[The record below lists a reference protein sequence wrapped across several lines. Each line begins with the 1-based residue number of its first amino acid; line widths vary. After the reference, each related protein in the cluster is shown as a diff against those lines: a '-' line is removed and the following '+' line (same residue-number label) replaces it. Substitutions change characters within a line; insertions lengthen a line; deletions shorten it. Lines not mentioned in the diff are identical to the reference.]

1 MGIYE
6 EEWIMDS
13 SASRSSEDDTTKS
26 GGGKAE
32 SGGDKIGGQG
42 QPSFIGYDA
51 EYDRTIRESAKQD
64 LIESDALQNVLF
76 KIYRGEFDK
85 LKPNKKS
92 SSAGTQG
99 SEANDK
105 ETDVER
111 NNAEETCGEGD

>member
-1 MGIYE
+1 
-6 EEWIMDS
+6 MDS

-26 GGGKAE
+26 GGGKAK
-32 SGGDKIGGQG
+32 SDDSKASRQR
-42 QPSFIGYDA
+42 QPFFIGYN
-51 EYDRTIRESAKQD
+51 EEFDRKLRETAKQY
-64 LIESDALQNVLF
+64 LIESDVLQDTLL